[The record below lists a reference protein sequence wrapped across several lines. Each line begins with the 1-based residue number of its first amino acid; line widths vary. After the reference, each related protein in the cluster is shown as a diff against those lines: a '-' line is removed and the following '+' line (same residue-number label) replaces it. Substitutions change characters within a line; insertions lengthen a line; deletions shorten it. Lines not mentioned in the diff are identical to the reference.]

1 MSQSVCRVVD
11 GTGPE
16 RKDRTERGSDEERV
30 AQIKGS
36 FIFISANVDRIF
48 PNWHGNAV

>member
-48 PNWHGNAV
+48 PN